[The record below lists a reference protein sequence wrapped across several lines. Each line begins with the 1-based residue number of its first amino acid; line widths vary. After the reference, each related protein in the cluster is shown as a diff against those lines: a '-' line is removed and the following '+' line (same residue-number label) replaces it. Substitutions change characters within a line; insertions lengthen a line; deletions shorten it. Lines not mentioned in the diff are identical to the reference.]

1 MVDIT
6 NRFLDREAFID
17 IYDILSKHKWAEGM
31 EHKLMN
37 IWELCSESDERK
49 LMKDLCDKFFVLDS
63 CSQKLACNKINDYIA
78 SEKLTPDSTMLVS
91 VADVGKNDGSLAGL
105 QLLEQKIEP
114 VGDWEKCF
122 VSHIPDLIGKINE
135 SVRNIILFDDFIGSG
150 KKISKKYDWLSQ
162 KLKIH
167 SLDIENF
174 NIYIIS
180 FSAMNSGLNVIENDL
195 CVKFFTA
202 NKFDKGISV
211 GSDNSSIKNKIE
223 IMLKIESRLNETY
236 KNRKI
241 TDYSLGYEKSEA
253 LYYWEGYSCPNN
265 VFPIFWWPEL
275 KNNKK
280 HSTLFARSG

>member
-6 NRFLDREAFID
+6 NRFLDRDAFID
-17 IYDILSKHKWAEGM
+17 IYGILSNHRWAEGM
-31 EHKLMN
+31 EHKLIN

-49 LMKDLCDKFFVLDS
+49 LMKELCDKFFVLDS
-63 CSQKLACNKINDYIA
+63 SSQKLACNKINDYIA
-78 SEKLTPDSTMLVS
+78 SEKLTPDSTILVS
-91 VADVGKNDGSLAGL
+91 VADVGKVDGSLAGL
-105 QLLEQKIEP
+105 QSLEQNIEP

-122 VSHIPDLIGKINE
+122 VSHIPDLIGRINE
-135 SVRNIILFDDFIGSG
+135 SVRNIIIFDDFIGSG
-150 KKISKKYDWLSQ
+150 QKISKKYAWLSQ
-162 KLKIH
+162 QLKVN
-167 SLDIENF
+167 SLGIENF

-211 GSDNSSIKNKIE
+211 GSDSSSIKNKIE

-241 TDYSLGYEKSEA
+241 KNYSLGYEKSEA

-280 HSTLFARSG
+280 HSTLFVRSG